1 MATKR
6 GGGGSNG
13 HGAGGKSSAK
23 GGIGSAS
30 RGGDSSSAVGSGTRV
45 QIDKNK
51 VCYLLKYRGI
61 YMAYLNFT
69 PSGATSYW
77 CDSVSPKYGY
87 CIITFNS

>member
-1 MATKR
+1 MVRSGRLIFSSPNSAMATKR

-51 VCYLLKYRGI
+51 VC
-61 YMAYLNFT
+61 
-69 PSGATSYW
+69 
-77 CDSVSPKYGY
+77 
-87 CIITFNS
+87 